1 MDSTDCRFSTR
12 ISLLVCNHWN
22 AKEKIIKL
30 LFSNYFIILL
40 SYSMIIMSAK
50 QFSLA
55 AMGGTFDIIHAGHL
69 ALLNNAFSIS
79 SKVIIGLTGDE
90 FAKKMGKNV
99 SNNYSVRLE
108 SLKSKIMDIFPDSNF
123 VISKLENDFG
133 PAVLEEDVE
142 ALVVSEETKGKGKAL
157 NDLRIEKGLSEVD
170 IIVVPMILAKDGNR
184 ISTTRIKKEEID
196 SNGNLS

>member
-1 MDSTDCRFSTR
+1 
-12 ISLLVCNHWN
+12 
-22 AKEKIIKL
+22 
-30 LFSNYFIILL
+30 
-40 SYSMIIMSAK
+40 MSAK